1 MHRTRLVALVAAPT
15 WIQWYKEVGMRKISG
30 LLGALIL
37 ALGVVSCGG
46 GGSTTG
52 TGGGGGGG
60 GGGGNCPTATFC
72 MTAGAFTP
80 TTLTATAG
88 STVTWQNASGTLHNV
103 VWDDATAR
111 AAAAAGDGAGDFGS
125 FPDATTHTR
134 LFAAAG
140 TYGFHC
146 TLHIGMTG
154 TLTVQ

>member
-60 GGGGNCPTATFC
+60 GGGGNCPTGTFC
-72 MTAGAFTP
+72 MNISSFSP
-80 TTLTATAG
+80 TTLTAAVG
-88 STVTWQNASGTLHNV
+88 ATVTWQNDSGIGHNV
-103 VWDDATAR
+103 VWDNATAQ
-111 AAAAAGDGAGDFGS
+111 AAAAAGDGTGNMAS
-125 FPDATTHTR
+125 FATGTSHTR
-134 LFAAAG
+134 MFNTAG
-140 TYGFHC
+140 SYGFHC
-146 TLHIGMTG
+146 TIHPGMTA